1 MIPMFGFLHLLLILP
16 MLALGLLGTI
26 FWIWMLVDCALNE
39 PGDGVNKVVWILII
53 LFTHF
58 IGALLYFI
66 FRRCNREA
74 RPGSGSLG

>member
-1 MIPMFGFLHLLLILP
+1 MIPIFGFLELFLILP

-26 FWIWMLVDCALNE
+26 FWVWMLVDCALNE
-39 PGDGVNKVVWILII
+39 PGHSVNKIVWILII

-66 FRRCNREA
+66 FRRCNRAA
-74 RPGSGSLG
+74 RPGSGFSG